1 MAPLTNARFPL
12 EILELIFV
20 NLSPADLKSAVA
32 VCKRWREA
40 GESPQLWAWVAIR
53 LDLYLVS
60 NFIVSISI
68 FSISFVFVF
77 GYLDLC
83 CHQDDHL
90 KQNSNTKDV
99 GVEATEQG

>member
-1 MAPLTNARFPL
+1 MAPLTNAKFPL

-32 VCKRWREA
+32 VCRRWREA

-60 NFIVSISI
+60 KFIVSICI
-68 FSISFVFVF
+68 FSISFVF

-83 CHQDDHL
+83 CHQGDHL
-90 KQNSNTKDV
+90 KQNSNTKEV